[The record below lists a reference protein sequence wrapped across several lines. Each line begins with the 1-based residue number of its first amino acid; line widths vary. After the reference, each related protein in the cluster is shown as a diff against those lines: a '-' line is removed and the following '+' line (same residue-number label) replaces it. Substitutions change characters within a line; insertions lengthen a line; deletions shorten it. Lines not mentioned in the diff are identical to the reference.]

1 MYAQEHN
8 KVNVTSAANLSN
20 RFTPPAYQI
29 FLCLVKL
36 LLKRKANASH
46 PSQEKAPQM
55 VVNGTSFIISRWLF
69 AIYDL
74 RFTIWEVRAR
84 GADFFLIRMSND
96 ISQ

>member
-55 VVNGTSFIISRWLF
+55 VVNGTSFSISRWLF
-69 AIYDL
+69 TIYDL
-74 RFTIWEVRAR
+74 
-84 GADFFLIRMSND
+84 
-96 ISQ
+96 ISVNKSLFSVDELLLNALTVLKN

>member
-36 LLKRKANASH
+36 LLKRKANALGNAFVYVRCTTEADGVC
-46 PSQEKAPQM
+46 PCTM
-55 VVNGTSFIISRWLF
+55 
-69 AIYDL
+69 YDV
-74 RFTIWEVRAR
+74 RCTIAMF
-84 GADFFLIRMSND
+84 GAGGAGESEEGAFLIRMSDD

>member
-55 VVNGTSFIISRWLF
+55 VVNGTSFSINRWLF

-74 RFTIWEVRAR
+74 RFTIYDLGSSRAGR
-84 GADFFLIRMSND
+84 GFF
-96 ISQ
+96 

>member
-55 VVNGTSFIISRWLF
+55 VVNGTSFSISRWLF

-74 RFTIWEVRAR
+74 RFGKFAR
-84 GADFFLIRMSND
+84 GARIFLIRMSDD